1 MENNEYIFEALTE
14 TFQSDVVNRSH
25 ELPVLLLCW
34 ATQIQASVDT
44 KHILERLAA
53 QFQGK
58 FALAL
63 MDVAK
68 DPRMAQQLQVQGL
81 PSIRVIV
88 DGGIAGQL
96 EGPQQ
101 EDSLRQLIE
110 QFTMSTGERLQESLE
125 SVLAARDW
133 DQALMI
139 IEASL
144 NQEPNNPKY
153 LAEQADVLICKGD
166 YANAQRVL
174 DSMPE
179 DGTERQRPQN
189 RMELVQEVAG
199 IRPFDELEH
208 HLQSKPEDL
217 EAVYELAL
225 HHAMDLSYEQALD
238 KLLLILQRDRKFR
251 DDIAR
256 TTMIRVMSLMP
267 RDSQIAQNY
276 RREMFSLMH

>member
-14 TFQSDVVNRSH
+14 TFQSDVVNRSQ
-25 ELPVLLLCW
+25 EIPVVLLCW
-34 ATQIQASVDT
+34 ATQVQASVDT

-58 FALAL
+58 FALGL

-68 DPRMAQQLQVQGL
+68 DPRMAQQLQIQGL

-179 DGTERQRPQN
+179 EGTEKQRPQN
-189 RMELVQEVAG
+189 RLELVQEVAG
-199 IRPFDELEH
+199 IRPLNELENQ
-208 HLQSKPEDL
+208 LQSQPEDL
-217 EAVYELAL
+217 EAVYEVAL
-225 HHAMDLSYEQALD
+225 HHALDLRYEQALD

>member
-1 MENNEYIFEALTE
+1 MEKNEYIFEVLTE
-14 TFQSDVVNRSH
+14 TFQSDVVNRSQ

-44 KHILERLAA
+44 KHILERLAT

-68 DPRMAQQLQVQGL
+68 DPRMAQQLQIQGL
-81 PSIRVIV
+81 PSIRMIV
-88 DGGIAGQL
+88 EGGIAGQL

-101 EDSLRQLIE
+101 ESSLRQLIE
-110 QFTMSTGERLQESLE
+110 QFTMSTGERLQDSLE
-125 SVLAARDW
+125 SVLAAKDW
-133 DQALMI
+133 DQALTI

-144 NQEPNNPKY
+144 NQEPNNPKF

-166 YANAQRVL
+166 YTAAQRVL

-179 DGTERQRPQN
+179 DGPEKQRPQN
-189 RMELVQEVAG
+189 RLELVQEVAG
-199 IRPFDELEH
+199 IRPVDELE
-208 HLQSKPEDL
+208 LQLQNTPEDL
-217 EAVYELAL
+217 EVVYELAL
-225 HHAMDLSYEQALD
+225 HHTMDFRYEQALD
-238 KLLLILQRDRKFR
+238 NLLFILQRDRKFR
-251 DDIAR
+251 DDIGR

-276 RREMFSLMH
+276 RRQMFSLMH

>member
-1 MENNEYIFEALTE
+1 
-14 TFQSDVVNRSH
+14 
-25 ELPVLLLCW
+25 
-34 ATQIQASVDT
+34 
-44 KHILERLAA
+44 
-53 QFQGK
+53 
-58 FALAL
+58 
-63 MDVAK
+63 
-68 DPRMAQQLQVQGL
+68 MAQQLQVQGL

-110 QFTMSTGERLQESLE
+110 QFSMSTGERLQESLE

-166 YANAQRVL
+166 YASAQRVL

-208 HLQSKPEDL
+208 QLQSKPEDL

-225 HHAMDLSYEQALD
+225 HHAMDLSYEQALAN
-238 KLLLILQRDRKFR
+238 LLLILQRDRKFR

>member
-1 MENNEYIFEALTE
+1 MENNEYIFEVLTE
-14 TFQSDVVNRSH
+14 TFQSDVVNRSQ
-25 ELPVLLLCW
+25 ELPVVLLCW

-68 DPRMAQQLQVQGL
+68 DPRMAQQLQIQGL

-133 DQALMI
+133 DQALMM

-166 YANAQRVL
+166 YTNAQRVL
-174 DSMPE
+174 DAMPE
-179 DGTERQRPQN
+179 DGTEKQRPQN
-189 RMELVQEVAG
+189 RLELVQEVAG
-199 IRPFDELEH
+199 IRPLDELEH
-208 HLQSKPEDL
+208 QLQIKPEDL
-217 EAVYELAL
+217 EAVYEVAL
-225 HHAMDLSYEQALD
+225 HHAMDFRYEQSLD
-238 KLLLILQRDRKFR
+238 KLLLILQRDRTFR